1 MVKETVYDMVF
12 DAQAHFRL
20 LLDAMARPGSI
31 RVLDDVAIVP
41 PQGLH
46 RVSALVGFALL
57 NKDVTFH
64 VVSDGSE
71 VADYLMVNTA
81 SSVVSADEADFIFV
95 KGHLRTPA
103 ILAAKVGSLRY
114 PEEGA
119 TVIVEVEK
127 ISDVAFEGGVAL
139 TLSGPGVLD
148 TKTIYVAGLDVAIL
162 ADFVSQNMEFPMGID
177 MILTDGED
185 ALSCVPRTA
194 KLNWK

>member
-12 DAQAHFRL
+12 DAQAHFRV

-31 RVLDDVAIVP
+31 QVLNDVDIVP
-41 PQGLH
+41 PHGLH

-57 NKDVTFH
+57 NGDVTFH
-64 VVSDGSE
+64 VVSADSD

-81 SSVVSADEADFIFV
+81 SLMTSADEADFIFV
-95 KGHLRTPA
+95 KGNLRTPA

-119 TVIVEVEK
+119 TVIVDVDK
-127 ISDVAFEGGVAL
+127 ISDVACDGAVAL

-162 ADFVSQNMEFPMGID
+162 ADFVSQNAEFPTGID
-177 MILTDGED
+177 LILTDGDD

-194 KLNWK
+194 KLNWE

>member
-12 DAQAHFRL
+12 DAQAHFRV

-31 RVLDDVAIVP
+31 RVLNDVDIVP

-57 NKDVTFH
+57 NGDVTFH

-95 KGHLRTPA
+95 KGNVRTPA

-114 PEEGA
+114 PEDGA
-119 TVIVEVEK
+119 TVIVEVDK
-127 ISDVAFEGGVAL
+127 ISDVACDGAVAVM
-139 TLSGPGVLD
+139 LSGPGVLD
-148 TKTIYVAGLDVAIL
+148 TKTIYVVGLDVAIL
-162 ADFVSQNMEFPMGID
+162 ADFVSQNAEFPTGID
-177 MILTDGED
+177 MIFTDADD